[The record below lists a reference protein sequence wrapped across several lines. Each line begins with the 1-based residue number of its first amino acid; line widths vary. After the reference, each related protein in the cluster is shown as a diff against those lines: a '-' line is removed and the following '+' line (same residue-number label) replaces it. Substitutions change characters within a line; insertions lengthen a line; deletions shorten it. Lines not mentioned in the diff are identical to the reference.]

1 MSNFLVTGS
10 SRGLGLE
17 LVRQLAARACL
28 EGGLVI
34 ATARKCSPKL
44 TELIA
49 QSNGCIVFVALD
61 ISEES
66 RIAESAEQVRS
77 ALNEHSLDMLINCAG
92 VHSETHGKLASII
105 VRSLPGI
112 QDQQSSTKRLN
123 GPVCAWLQSD
133 MGGKHADLTVPQ
145 GAEAVL
151 NIAMSADRVDNGRF
165 KNIHVPGW
173 EAYKGQDMPV
183 WNANAGGA
191 EGQRRRETKGLL
203 SFVVIYTYEVTD
215 NERQHLKAPRKY
227 KHSQPN
233 DQALDSRER
242 SLTTPTHSTPSVEGP
257 NYHAIQA
264 KNIIQLELNDS
275 RHVNRGRQS
284 ILRSALQLVNQIAES
299 EAQHSDEIIEE
310 FQPNDPAL
318 SIPDA
323 PPREL
328 LFMLLQGPPESMCI
342 QWPDH
347 ISRKTYEEMATAL
360 LRSEPRLQGQLLH
373 QYSICIYVKAIFHIY
388 QVSRTVRSALLK
400 TQLSQSR
407 STYIAATI
415 RSIENLNILKQPDI
429 SSIQALLSSALLM
442 QHLGRLN
449 QCWVLTS
456 YAARQIASLNYHK
469 IRRVPARS
477 DSELEVYSAVYWC
490 YYLDRTLSSLLCRPP
505 SLPDLEVSPTDL
517 IVLDPC
523 SPYDTLL
530 RVLLD
535 LAQVQGKLHAVSS
548 DPKNASNS
556 QALETCQLLE
566 SRMQSILRQMPSVRV
581 PGPHINRATLP
592 KMVQYDWVAVDFC
605 YYAIFVEIDRT
616 RLKSSFSP
624 VIHRECLV
632 HARQSLGA
640 FHFIQQHAEEMPG
653 FEEPY
658 PSFLTC
664 AFFVVICNIIGTLD
678 HGDFKLLQQITQSLS
693 QFKQDPH
700 LGKLLN
706 LLQSLE
712 DLCEP
717 LFQEAGSGPEN
728 ISSNLRASAP
738 NQAME
743 PVTTDGI
750 PPSAS
755 FDSNFGLSDEPIPNS
770 ELDASA
776 DWLMWQ
782 LFNSQIP
789 AGWLSSGMD
798 PFEI

>member
-17 LVRQLAARACL
+17 LVRQLSARACL

-66 RIAESAEQVRS
+66 IIAESAEQVRS
-77 ALNEHSLDMLINCAG
+77 ALNENSLDMLINCAG
-92 VHSETHGKLASII
+92 VHSETHGKLAI

-112 QDQQSSTKRLN
+112 QDQQSSTERLN
-123 GPVCAWLQSD
+123 GPICAWLQSD

-151 NIAMSADRVDNGRF
+151 NIAMSADRMDNGRF

-191 EGQRRRETKGLL
+191 DGQLRRETKGLL
-203 SFVVIYTYEVTD
+203 SFIVIYTYEVTD
-215 NERQHLKAPRKY
+215 NERQYPKAPRKH

-233 DQALDSRER
+233 DQVLDSRER
-242 SLTTPTHSTPSVEGP
+242 SLTTPTNSTPSVEGP

-284 ILRSALQLVNQIAES
+284 ILRSALQLVSQIAES
-299 EAQHSDEIIEE
+299 EPQHSDEIMEE

-360 LRSEPRLQGQLLH
+360 LRSEPRLQGQRLH

-388 QVSRTVRSALLK
+388 QVSRTVRSPLLK
-400 TQLSQSR
+400 SQLSQSR

-415 RSIENLNILKQPDI
+415 WSIENLSILKQPDL
-429 SSIQALLSSALLM
+429 STIQALLSSALLM

-490 YYLDRTLSSLLCRPP
+490 YYLDRTLSSLLSRPP
-505 SLPDLEVSPTDL
+505 SLPDLDVSPTDL

-548 DPKNASNS
+548 DTRNTSNS

-566 SRMQSILRQMPSVRV
+566 SRMQSILREMPSVRV
-581 PGPHINRATLP
+581 SGPHINRASLP
-592 KMVQYDWVAVDFC
+592 KMVQHDWVAVDFC

-616 RLKSSFSP
+616 RLKNSFSP

-678 HGDFKLLQQITQSLS
+678 HDDFKLLQQITQSLS

-717 LFQEAGSGPEN
+717 LFQEGASGPEN

-738 NQAME
+738 NQVME
-743 PVTTDGI
+743 PVTMDGI

-789 AGWLSSGMD
+789 AGWLSSSMD

>member
-17 LVRQLAARACL
+17 LVRQLAARASL

-34 ATARKCSPKL
+34 ATARKCSP
-44 TELIA
+44 ELMQLITH
-49 QSNGCIVFVALD
+49 SDGCVVFVALD
-61 ISEES
+61 ISDES
-66 RIAESAEQVRS
+66 RMAESAEEVRS
-77 ALNEHSLDMLINCAG
+77 ALNQQSLDMLINCAG
-92 VHSETHGKLASII
+92 VHSETHGKLALI
-105 VRSLPGI
+105 L
-112 QDQQSSTKRLN
+112 QDQQSSTERFN
-123 GPVCAWLQSD
+123 RPVCAWLQSD
-133 MGGKHADLTVPQ
+133 MGGKNADLTVPQ

-151 NIAMSADRVDNGRF
+151 SISLSAERTDNGRF
-165 KNIHVPGW
+165 KNISVPGW
-173 EAYKGQDMPV
+173 EAYDGQDMPV

-191 EGQRRRETKGLL
+191 DGHPRREASKGLL
-203 SFVVIYTYEVTD
+203 SFKTFSGYRVAD
-215 NERQHLKAPRKY
+215 NYWQRSRPSRKY
-227 KHSQPN
+227 KHSQIN
-233 DQALDSRER
+233 NQVLDSRER
-242 SLTTPTHSTPSVEGP
+242 SPTTTAQSTPSVEGP

-275 RHVNRGRQS
+275 RHINRGRQS
-284 ILRSALQLVNQIAES
+284 ILRSALQLVNRIAES
-299 EAQHSDEIIEE
+299 EPQHPDEIIEE
-310 FQPNDPAL
+310 PQPSDPAL
-318 SIPDA
+318 TIPDA

-328 LFMLLQGPPESMCI
+328 LFMLLKGPPESICI

-347 ISRKTYEEMATAL
+347 ISRKTYEKMATAL
-360 LRSEPRLQGQLLH
+360 LEHESRLQGQLFH
-373 QYSICIYVKAIFHIY
+373 QYCICIYVKAIFHIY
-388 QVSRTVRSALLK
+388 QASRTVDNPLLK
-400 TQLSQSR
+400 SQLSQSR
-407 STYIAATI
+407 SIYITATI
-415 RSIENLNILKQPDI
+415 RSIEKLSILKRPDL
-429 SSIQALLSSALLM
+429 STIQALLSSALLM

-469 IRRVPARS
+469 IRRIPAHS
-477 DSELEVYSAVYWC
+477 DLELEVYSVVYWC
-490 YYLDRTLSSLLCRPP
+490 YYLDRTLSSLLGRPP

-530 RVLLD
+530 HVLLD
-535 LAQVQGKLHAVSS
+535 LAQVQGNLHGVSS
-548 DPKNASNS
+548 CAKNVLNS

-566 SRMQSILRQMPSVRV
+566 SRMQSILREMPSVGV
-581 PGPHINRATLP
+581 PDSNIHLLQSRDSLP

-624 VIHRECLV
+624 AIHRECLV
-632 HARQSLGA
+632 HARKSLEA
-640 FHFIQQHAEEMPG
+640 FHFLQQHPEEMPG

-678 HGDFKLLQQITQSLS
+678 HSDFELLQQITQSLS

-717 LFQEAGSGPEN
+717 LFQVGNSGPEN
-728 ISSNLRASAP
+728 MSSNLGTSGP
-738 NQAME
+738 NQLIE
-743 PVTTDGI
+743 PVTMDGI
-750 PPSAS
+750 LPSAS
-755 FDSNFGLSDEPIPNS
+755 FNNNFGLNDEPIPNPD
-770 ELDASA
+770 LNASA

-789 AGWLSSGMD
+789 AGWLSTGDD

>member
-1 MSNFLVTGS
+1 MSNILVTGS

-17 LVRQLAARACL
+17 LVRQLAARASL

-34 ATARKCSPKL
+34 ATARKCSP
-44 TELIA
+44 ELMQLITH
-49 QSNGCIVFVALD
+49 SDGCVVFVALD
-61 ISEES
+61 ISDAS
-66 RIAESAEQVRS
+66 RIAESAEEVRS
-77 ALNEHSLDMLINCAG
+77 ALNQQSLDMLINCAG
-92 VHSETHGKLASII
+92 VHSETHGKLALI
-105 VRSLPGI
+105 L
-112 QDQQSSTKRLN
+112 QDQHSSTERFN
-123 GPVCAWLQSD
+123 RPVCVWLQSD
-133 MGGKHADLTVPQ
+133 MGGKNADLTVPQ

-151 NIAMSADRVDNGRF
+151 SISLSAERTDNGRF
-165 KNIHVPGW
+165 KNISVPGW
-173 EAYKGQDMPV
+173 EAYDGQDMPV

-191 EGQRRRETKGLL
+191 DGHPRREA
-203 SFVVIYTYEVTD
+203 S
-215 NERQHLKAPRKY
+215 KANNYWQRSRPSRKY
-227 KHSQPN
+227 KHSQLDN
-233 DQALDSRER
+233 QVSDSRER
-242 SLTTPTHSTPSVEGP
+242 SPTTTAQSTPSVEGP

-284 ILRSALQLVNQIAES
+284 ILRSALQLVNRIAES
-299 EAQHSDEIIEE
+299 EPQHPDEIIEE
-310 FQPNDPAL
+310 PQPSDPAL
-318 SIPDA
+318 TIPDA

-328 LFMLLQGPPESMCI
+328 LFMLLKGPPESICI

-347 ISRKTYEEMATAL
+347 ISRKTFEKMATAL
-360 LRSEPRLQGQLLH
+360 LEHGPRLQGQLFH
-373 QYSICIYVKAIFHIY
+373 QYCICIYVKAIFHLY
-388 QVSRTVRSALLK
+388 QASRTVDNPLLK
-400 TQLSQSR
+400 SQLSQSR
-407 STYIAATI
+407 STYITATI
-415 RSIENLNILKQPDI
+415 RSIEKLSILKRPDL
-429 SSIQALLSSALLM
+429 STIQALLSSALLM

-469 IRRVPARS
+469 IRRIPAHS
-477 DSELEVYSAVYWC
+477 DLELEVYSVVYWC
-490 YYLDRTLSSLLCRPP
+490 YYLDRTLSSLLGRPP

-530 RVLLD
+530 HVLLD
-535 LAQVQGKLHAVSS
+535 LAQVQGKLHGISS
-548 DPKNASNS
+548 CAKNVSNS

-566 SRMQSILRQMPSVRV
+566 SRMQSILREMPSVGV
-581 PGPHINRATLP
+581 PDSNIHRDSLP

-624 VIHRECLV
+624 AIHRECLV
-632 HARQSLGA
+632 HARKSLEA
-640 FHFIQQHAEEMPG
+640 FHFLQQHPEEMPG

-678 HGDFKLLQQITQSLS
+678 HSDFELLQQITQSLS

-712 DLCEP
+712 GLCEP
-717 LFQEAGSGPEN
+717 LFQGGNSGPEN
-728 ISSNLRASAP
+728 MSSNLGTSGP
-738 NQAME
+738 NQLIE
-743 PVTTDGI
+743 PVTMDGI
-750 PPSAS
+750 LPSAS
-755 FDSNFGLSDEPIPNS
+755 FNNNFGLSDEPIPNPD
-770 ELDASA
+770 LDASA

-789 AGWLSSGMD
+789 AGWLSTGVD

>member
-1 MSNFLVTGS
+1 MP
-10 SRGLGLE
+10 E
-17 LVRQLAARACL
+17 
-28 EGGLVI
+28 
-34 ATARKCSPKL
+34 
-44 TELIA
+44 
-49 QSNGCIVFVALD
+49 
-61 ISEES
+61 
-66 RIAESAEQVRS
+66 
-77 ALNEHSLDMLINCAG
+77 
-92 VHSETHGKLASII
+92 
-105 VRSLPGI
+105 
-112 QDQQSSTKRLN
+112 
-123 GPVCAWLQSD
+123 
-133 MGGKHADLTVPQ
+133 DLTVTGDILP
-145 GAEAVL
+145 ACDLCHAKKIKCDRRAHCA
-151 NIAMSADRVDNGRF
+151 NCAD
-165 KNIHVPGW
+165 
-173 EAYKGQDMPV
+173 
-183 WNANAGGA
+183 AGV
-191 EGQRRRETKGLL
+191 ECERRRRGRPAKKRNQSTLRPQEN
-203 SFVVIYTYEVTD
+203 IVTF
-215 NERQHLKAPRKY
+215 ERQPPQTQRSNRQSGRRAAERNVNRSTAIE
-227 KHSQPN
+227 HSQPN
-233 DQALDSRER
+233 DQVLDSRER

-275 RHVNRGRQS
+275 RHVDRGRQS
-284 ILRSALQLVNQIAES
+284 ILRSALQLVSQIAES
-299 EAQHSDEIIEE
+299 EPQHSDEIMEE

-360 LRSEPRLQGQLLH
+360 LRSEPRLQGQRLH

-388 QVSRTVRSALLK
+388 QVSRTVRSPLLK
-400 TQLSQSR
+400 SQLSQSR

-415 RSIENLNILKQPDI
+415 RSIENLSILKQPDL
-429 SSIQALLSSALLM
+429 STIQALLSSALLM

-490 YYLDRTLSSLLCRPP
+490 YYLDRTLSSLLSRPP
-505 SLPDLEVSPTDL
+505 SLPDLDVSPTDL

-548 DPKNASNS
+548 DTRNTPDS

-566 SRMQSILRQMPSVRV
+566 SRMQSILREMPS
-581 PGPHINRATLP
+581 NRASLP
-592 KMVQYDWVAVDFC
+592 KMVQHDWVAVDFC
-605 YYAIFVEIDRT
+605 YYAIMVEIDRT
-616 RLKSSFSP
+616 RLKNSFSP

-658 PSFLTC
+658 PSFLTWTLFFYPLS

-678 HGDFKLLQQITQSLS
+678 HDDFKLLQQITQSLS

-700 LGKLLN
+700 LGKRLN

-717 LFQEAGSGPEN
+717 LFQEGASGPEN
-728 ISSNLRASAP
+728 ISSNLRASSP
-738 NQAME
+738 NQVME
-743 PVTTDGI
+743 PVTMDGI

-755 FDSNFGLSDEPIPNS
+755 FDSNFGLNDEPIPNS

-789 AGWLSSGMD
+789 AGWLSSSMD

>member
-17 LVRQLAARACL
+17 LVRQLAARASL

-34 ATARKCSPKL
+34 ATARKCSP
-44 TELIA
+44 ELMQLITH
-49 QSNGCIVFVALD
+49 SDGCVVFVALD
-61 ISEES
+61 ISDES
-66 RIAESAEQVRS
+66 RIAESAEEVRS
-77 ALNEHSLDMLINCAG
+77 ALNQQSLDMLINCAG
-92 VHSETHGKLASII
+92 VHSETHGKLALI
-105 VRSLPGI
+105 L
-112 QDQQSSTKRLN
+112 QDQQSSTERFN
-123 GPVCAWLQSD
+123 RPVCVWLQSD
-133 MGGKHADLTVPQ
+133 MGGKNADLTVPQ

-151 NIAMSADRVDNGRF
+151 SISLSAERTDNGRF
-165 KNIHVPGW
+165 KNISVPGW
-173 EAYKGQDMPV
+173 EAYDGQDMPV

-191 EGQRRRETKGLL
+191 DGHPRREASKGLL
-203 SFVVIYTYEVTD
+203 SFKSFSGYGVANNYWQ
-215 NERQHLKAPRKY
+215 RSRPSRKY
-227 KHSQPN
+227 KHSQLDN
-233 DQALDSRER
+233 QVSDSRER
-242 SLTTPTHSTPSVEGP
+242 SPTTTAQSTPSVEGP

-284 ILRSALQLVNQIAES
+284 ILRSALQLVNRIAES
-299 EAQHSDEIIEE
+299 EPQHPDEIIEE
-310 FQPNDPAL
+310 PQPSDPAL
-318 SIPDA
+318 TIPDA

-328 LFMLLQGPPESMCI
+328 LFMLLKGPPESICI

-347 ISRKTYEEMATAL
+347 ISRKTFEKMATAL
-360 LRSEPRLQGQLLH
+360 LEHGPRLQGQLFH
-373 QYSICIYVKAIFHIY
+373 QYCICIYVKAIFHLY
-388 QVSRTVRSALLK
+388 QASRTVDNPLLK
-400 TQLSQSR
+400 SQLSQSR
-407 STYIAATI
+407 STYITATI
-415 RSIENLNILKQPDI
+415 RSIEKLSILKRPDL
-429 SSIQALLSSALLM
+429 STIQALLSSALLM

-469 IRRVPARS
+469 IRRIPAHS
-477 DSELEVYSAVYWC
+477 DLELEVYSVVYWC
-490 YYLDRTLSSLLCRPP
+490 YYLDRTLSSLLGRPP

-530 RVLLD
+530 HVLLD
-535 LAQVQGKLHAVSS
+535 LAQVQGKLHGISS
-548 DPKNASNS
+548 CAKNVSNS

-566 SRMQSILRQMPSVRV
+566 SRMQSILREMPSVGV
-581 PGPHINRATLP
+581 PDSNIHLLQSRDSLP

-624 VIHRECLV
+624 AIHRECLV
-632 HARQSLGA
+632 HARKSLEA
-640 FHFIQQHAEEMPG
+640 FHFLQQHPEEMPG

-678 HGDFKLLQQITQSLS
+678 HSDFELLQQITQSLS

-717 LFQEAGSGPEN
+717 LFQVGNSGPEN
-728 ISSNLRASAP
+728 MSSNLGTSAP
-738 NQAME
+738 NQLIE
-743 PVTTDGI
+743 PVTMDGI
-750 PPSAS
+750 LPSPS
-755 FDSNFGLSDEPIPNS
+755 FNNNFGLNDEPIPNPD
-770 ELDASA
+770 LDASA

-789 AGWLSSGMD
+789 AGWLNTGDD